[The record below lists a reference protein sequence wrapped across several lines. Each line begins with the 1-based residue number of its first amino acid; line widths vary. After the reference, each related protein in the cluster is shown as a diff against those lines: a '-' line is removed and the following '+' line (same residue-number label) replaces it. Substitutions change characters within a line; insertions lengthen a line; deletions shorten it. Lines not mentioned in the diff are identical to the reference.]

1 MGYQIFLTIACL
13 LAAIGAITDSPVTV
27 VGAMVLGPE
36 FGPLA
41 AVAVGMVLRRGDL
54 IARGA
59 IALAVGFP
67 LAMAVTA
74 AATVIF
80 DLTGLLTAGALD
92 RLDDVEFIYQVGPFS
107 FIIAVLAGVAGM
119 LAITSA
125 KSASLVGVF
134 ISVTTVPAAAFA
146 SVALV
151 EGRFAEALSSVVQLG
166 GQPRRDRRRRRAQ
179 PARGS
184 APPSAQARRTAL
196 VQRLTRHGATRDRSA
211 VTSAALFGQGGEE
224 LVDLL
229 PDARTAGQPLPFPA
243 HEGDEGEAVVDR
255 HEPVLAS
262 SAGRVHQQRFHL
274 GRHVGQRRAAT
285 PRRRATRPGRPPSG
299 SARPGSGSGRHGAA
313 GAGDEEGQADR
324 HAQTLGGH
332 LRQAEASTG
341 YEPVVPVAG
350 GLPVEQ
356 QRARLADA
364 ADLAAVG
371 VEEVPVLVGQLH
383 RAQVAALAHR
393 SADGAPVG

>member
-1 MGYQIFLTIACL
+1 MVEADIARECADELLAGLTALSLDHDGAITLESLDTVLSDAADAAEEAAPGQGADAVVWDELVARTGDDSRLTVGYQIFLTIACL

-54 IARGA
+54 IARGV

-67 LAMAVTA
+67 LAMAITA

-151 EGRFAEALSSVVQLG
+151 EGRVAEALSSVVQLG
-166 GQPRRDRRRRRAQ
+166 VNLVGIVAAATLSLLVDLRFRRRR
-179 PARGS
+179 
-184 APPSAQARRTAL
+184 
-196 VQRLTRHGATRDRSA
+196 H
-211 VTSAALFGQGGEE
+211 
-224 LVDLL
+224 
-229 PDARTAGQPLPFPA
+229 
-243 HEGDEGEAVVDR
+243 
-255 HEPVLAS
+255 
-262 SAGRVHQQRFHL
+262 AGRPL
-274 GRHVGQRRAAT
+274 
-285 PRRRATRPGRPPSG
+285 S
-299 SARPGSGSGRHGAA
+299 
-313 GAGDEEGQADR
+313 
-324 HAQTLGGH
+324 
-332 LRQAEASTG
+332 
-341 YEPVVPVAG
+341 
-350 GLPVEQ
+350 
-356 QRARLADA
+356 
-364 ADLAAVG
+364 
-371 VEEVPVLVGQLH
+371 
-383 RAQVAALAHR
+383 
-393 SADGAPVG
+393 DG

>member
-1 MGYQIFLTIACL
+1 VGYQIFLTIACL

-67 LAMAVTA
+67 LAMAITA

-80 DLTGLLTAGALD
+80 DLSGLLTAGALD

-146 SVALV
+146 AVALV
-151 EGRFAEALSSVVQLG
+151 EGRVAEALSSVVQLG
-166 GQPRRDRRRRRAQ
+166 VNLVGIVAAATLSLLVDLRFRRRR
-179 PARGS
+179 
-184 APPSAQARRTAL
+184 
-196 VQRLTRHGATRDRSA
+196 H
-211 VTSAALFGQGGEE
+211 
-224 LVDLL
+224 
-229 PDARTAGQPLPFPA
+229 
-243 HEGDEGEAVVDR
+243 
-255 HEPVLAS
+255 
-262 SAGRVHQQRFHL
+262 AGRPL
-274 GRHVGQRRAAT
+274 
-285 PRRRATRPGRPPSG
+285 S
-299 SARPGSGSGRHGAA
+299 
-313 GAGDEEGQADR
+313 
-324 HAQTLGGH
+324 
-332 LRQAEASTG
+332 
-341 YEPVVPVAG
+341 
-350 GLPVEQ
+350 
-356 QRARLADA
+356 
-364 ADLAAVG
+364 
-371 VEEVPVLVGQLH
+371 
-383 RAQVAALAHR
+383 
-393 SADGAPVG
+393 DG